1 MFCSGG
7 QFSVLGVNFLFW
19 GSITFSGGQFSCSG
33 GQFFC
38 SGGQFSCAGGQFS
51 CYKSLSINDLNRPYK
66 SLKIRKLLER
76 GCLENFKKFI
86 VFFKTTIF
94 VEDE

>member
-19 GSITFSGGQFSCSG
+19 GSITFSGGQFSCS
-33 GQFFC
+33 
-38 SGGQFSCAGGQFS
+38 GGQFS

>member
-7 QFSVLGVNFLFW
+7 QSHFLEVNHIFW
-19 GSITFSGGQFSCSG
+19 RSITFSGGQFSCSG
-33 GQFFC
+33 GQFF
-38 SGGQFSCAGGQFS
+38 

-86 VFFKTTIF
+86 GVF
-94 VEDE
+94 